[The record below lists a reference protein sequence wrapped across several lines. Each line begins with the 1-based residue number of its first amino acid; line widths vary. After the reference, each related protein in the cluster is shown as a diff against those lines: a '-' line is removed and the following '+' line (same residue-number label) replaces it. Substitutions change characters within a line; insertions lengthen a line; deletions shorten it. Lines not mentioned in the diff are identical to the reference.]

1 MILAGDI
8 GGTKSLLALYEN
20 NGTPRNP
27 VAEQEFP
34 SRDYS
39 GLEGVVAD
47 FLKQNHATITS
58 ACFGLP
64 GPIVNGQCETPN
76 LPWVVDVGK
85 IHSLFEGAVTLLNDL
100 EATGYGIPTL
110 QDDELLTLNQGQPD
124 PRGNAAL
131 IAPGT
136 GLGEC
141 ILFRDGDGHRP
152 SASEGGHCD
161 FAPRTPEQVALL
173 SWAFEHKRPRISF
186 DRVASGTGLPLIYE
200 FLSATGAAEGNEVVT
215 QAIRNAPDPAAAISQ
230 SALENRCPLCVK
242 TLDLWVEV
250 LGAEAGNL
258 ALKALAIAG
267 VYLGGGIPPRI
278 VEALV
283 AEIFRTSFE
292 EKGRMRAFLQPIPV
306 FVILAK
312 FAALKGAAAG
322 LRAALAAGGVGVT
335 GPT

>member
-8 GGTKSLLALYEN
+8 GGTKSLLALYEHSGN
-20 NGTPRNP
+20 PRSP
-27 VAEQEFP
+27 TAEQEFP

-64 GPIVNGQCETPN
+64 GPIVNGHCETPN
-76 LPWVVDVGK
+76 LPWVVDVGN
-85 IHSLFEGAVTLLNDL
+85 IHSLFAGAVTLLNDL
-100 EATGYGIPTL
+100 EATGYGIPAL
-110 QDDELLTLNQGQPD
+110 QDDELLTLNEGQPD
-124 PRGNAAL
+124 PQGNAAL

-141 ILFRDGDGHRP
+141 ILFRVGDGHRP

-173 SWAFEHKRPRISF
+173 SWAFEHKRPRVSF

-200 FLSATGAAEGNEVVT
+200 FLSATGAAEGNEEVT

-230 SALENRCPLCVK
+230 AALEGRCSLCVK

-258 ALKALAIAG
+258 ALKALATAG
-267 VYLGGGIPPRI
+267 IYLGGGIPPKI
-278 VEALV
+278 LPKLQDGTFLKA
-283 AEIFRTSFE
+283 FRD
-292 EKGRMRAFLQPIPV
+292 KGRLEDVVSQMPV
-306 FVILAK
+306 KIILNS
-312 FAALKGAAAG
+312 
-322 LRAALAAGGVGVT
+322 RAALFGTARYALDQRT
-335 GPT
+335 

>member
-20 NGTPRNP
+20 SGTPRNP

-47 FLKQNHATITS
+47 FLKKNHATITA

-85 IHSLFEGAVTLLNDL
+85 IHSLFGGGVALLNDL
-100 EATGYGIPTL
+100 EATGYGIPAL

-124 PRGNAAL
+124 PQGNAAL

-141 ILFRDGDGHRP
+141 ILFRVGDGHRP

-200 FLSATGAAEGNEVVT
+200 FLSATGAAEGNEEVT

-230 SALENRCPLCVK
+230 SALENHCPLCVK

-258 ALKALAIAG
+258 ALKALATAG
-267 VYLGGGIPPRI
+267 VYLGGGIPPKI
-278 VEALV
+278 LPKLQDGTFLKA
-283 AEIFRTSFE
+283 FRD
-292 EKGRMRAFLQPIPV
+292 KGRLENVVSQMPV
-306 FVILAK
+306 KIILNS
-312 FAALKGAAAG
+312 
-322 LRAALAAGGVGVT
+322 RAALYGTARYALDQHT
-335 GPT
+335 

>member
-8 GGTKSLLALYEN
+8 GGTKSLLALYEQ
-20 NGTPRNP
+20 NGNPRNP
-27 VAEQEFP
+27 TAEQEFP

-39 GLEGVVAD
+39 GLEGVVED

-64 GPIVNGQCETPN
+64 GPIVNGHCETPN
-76 LPWVVDVGK
+76 LPWVVDVGN
-85 IHSLFEGAVTLLNDL
+85 IHSLFGGAVALLNDL

-110 QDDELLTLNQGQPD
+110 QDDELATLNAGQPD
-124 PRGNAAL
+124 PQGNAAL

-161 FAPRTPEQVALL
+161 FAPRTQEQIALL
-173 SWAFEHKRPRISF
+173 RWAFEHKRPRVSF
-186 DRVASGTGLPLIYE
+186 DRVASGTGLPLVYE
-200 FLSATGAAEGNEVVT
+200 FLKETGAVQDTEEIT
-215 QAIRNAPDPAAAISQ
+215 QAIRSAPDPAAAISQ
-230 SALENRCPLCVK
+230 SALEKQCPLCVK

-258 ALKALAIAG
+258 ALKALATAG
-267 VYLGGGIPPRI
+267 VYLGGGIPPKI
-278 VEALV
+278 LPKLQDGTFLHA
-283 AEIFRTSFE
+283 FWD
-292 EKGRMRAFLQPIPV
+292 KGRLEDVVHQMPV
-306 FVILAK
+306 KVILNS
-312 FAALKGAAAG
+312 
-322 LRAALAAGGVGVT
+322 RAALFGTARYALDQGL
-335 GPT
+335 